1 MVLGKADVSKI
12 LLFNGSIIPNRPP
25 PPCSIYH
32 PQFIM
37 IRVFRN
43 PVVSR
48 MISVFLSQ
56 WFTKSSGYTD
66 FTKSSGFIVTRS
78 SGIQCDTGFPEF
90 IGLVDPV
97 VSKIQRVSQIL
108 ITVVR
113 DLVVSKFDD
122 FRVPMVY
129 PTSDSDSK

>member
-1 MVLGKADVSKI
+1 MLFIDFLAAAITFSDSHWSKVC
-12 LLFNGSIIPNRPP
+12 LKRQSIRYEAGHET
-25 PPCSIYH
+25 S
-32 PQFIM
+32 
-37 IRVFRN
+37 
-43 PVVSR
+43 
-48 MISVFLSQ
+48 
-56 WFTKSSGYTD
+56 
-66 FTKSSGFIVTRS
+66 
-78 SGIQCDTGFPEF
+78 IQCDTGFPEF

-129 PTSDSDSK
+129 PTSDSDSSGFPCVLAAFQTACV

>member
-1 MVLGKADVSKI
+1 MA
-12 LLFNGSIIPNRPP
+12 
-25 PPCSIYH
+25 
-32 PQFIM
+32 
-37 IRVFRN
+37 
-43 PVVSR
+43 
-48 MISVFLSQ
+48 
-56 WFTKSSGYTD
+56 FTKSSV
-66 FTKSSGFIVTRS
+66 FSITRS

-122 FRVPMVY
+122 FRVPITMVY
-129 PTSDSDSK
+129 PTSDSDSNGFPCVLAAFQTACV

>member
-1 MVLGKADVSKI
+1 M
-12 LLFNGSIIPNRPP
+12 
-25 PPCSIYH
+25 
-32 PQFIM
+32 
-37 IRVFRN
+37 
-43 PVVSR
+43 
-48 MISVFLSQ
+48 
-56 WFTKSSGYTD
+56 
-66 FTKSSGFIVTRS
+66 
-78 SGIQCDTGFPEF
+78 CDTGFPEF

-129 PTSDSDSK
+129 PTSDSDSNGFPCVLAAFQTACV